1 MLSPRKK
8 AAAAM
13 PTPMIA
19 RISAYSAAL
28 APSVARARLRR
39 TVILATAAKRGAT
52 DLRLPVPFT
61 GQQPVELAVADV
73 QTAISLPVDFSDSP
87 IFPPR

>member
-1 MLSPRKK
+1 MLSPRKN

-19 RISAYSAAL
+19 RISAYSAEL
-28 APSVARARLRR
+28 APRVASPRLRR
-39 TVILATAAKRGAT
+39 TVILAAATKRRAAGW
-52 DLRLPVPFT
+52 RLPVPLT
-61 GQQPVELAVADV
+61 DQQPVEPELAVV
-73 QTAISLPVDFSDSP
+73 QVSISLPVDFRDSP

>member
-8 AAAAM
+8 AAAAI

-28 APSVARARLRR
+28 APSVARMRLRR
-39 TVILATAAKRGAT
+39 IVILATAPERGAT
-52 DLRLPVPFT
+52 DWRLPVPFT
-61 GQQPVELAVADV
+61 GQQPVEPELAEV
-73 QTAISLPVDFSDSP
+73 QTAISLPVDFRDSP